1 MKTIRRYLLLTPFLA
16 LAPLQAQDTNIAPPP
31 PPAEQPGEGRHGHGP
46 KMGGLSEAER
56 AQVKAAHDKAVQ
68 ENPALQQN
76 LDAARTAM
84 EQARNAAAG
93 SFQSAT
99 ETARASLDQ
108 AHKALN
114 DAMVRIDPTVAPL
127 LAKMRPA
134 GMLRDGKGGPGMGRG
149 GRGGP
154 GMANLTEAE
163 RTQLKAARE
172 QAQNDP
178 AVVTARDAMKA
189 ASDPEARKAAQATFR
204 QAMHDAMIKADPTVA
219 PIFEKMHPKGA
230 PDSSEPTPPA
240 PPAS

>member
-1 MKTIRRYLLLTPFLA
+1 MKTIRPYLLLTPFLA
-16 LAPLQAQDTNIAPPP
+16 FAPLQAQETNTAPPP
-31 PPAEQPGEGRHGHGP
+31 SPDQQPGEGRHGHGP
-46 KMGGLSEAER
+46 MMGGLSEAER
-56 AQVKAAHDKAVQ
+56 TQVKAAHDKAMQ

-84 EQARNAAAG
+84 EQARNAATG

-114 DAMVRIDPTVAPL
+114 DAMVRIDPAVAPL
-127 LAKMRPA
+127 LAKMKPA
-134 GMLRDGKGGPGMGRG
+134 GMLRDGKGGPRMGWG
-149 GRGGP
+149 GRRGL

-178 AVVTARDAMKA
+178 AVLAARDAMKA
-189 ASDPEARKAAQATFR
+189 ATDPDARKAAHATFS

-219 PIFEKMHPKGA
+219 PILEKMHLDGA
-230 PDSSEPTPPA
+230 PDSSEPTPPV